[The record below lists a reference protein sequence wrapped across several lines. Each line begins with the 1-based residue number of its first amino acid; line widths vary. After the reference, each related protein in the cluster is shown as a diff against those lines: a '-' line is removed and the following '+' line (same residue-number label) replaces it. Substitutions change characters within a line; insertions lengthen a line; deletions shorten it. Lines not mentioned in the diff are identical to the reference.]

1 AQRGHQV
8 TLFERTAPL
17 SGASGNPLALLNP
30 KLCPIEQS
38 HEHLMTLSWQ
48 HALNFYKNFQ
58 AFHPIQIQQMA
69 LKNAQDL
76 LDLADQYPA
85 DIVTQ
90 QTSSLESDYP
100 HILLTEAG
108 AVSPHQLRA
117 EILQHPSIE
126 LKIANITTFVSFE
139 NKVQLKSGNETT
151 LEADHV

>member
-1 AQRGHQV
+1 
-8 TLFERTAPL
+8 
-17 SGASGNPLALLNP
+17 
-30 KLCPIEQS
+30 
-38 HEHLMTLSWQ
+38 
-48 HALNFYKNFQ
+48 
-58 AFHPIQIQQMA
+58 MA

-139 NKVQLKSGNETT
+139 NKVQLKVVMK
-151 LEADHV
+151 LL